1 MKRLHFTNFLLV
13 IFLLSVLAGCKPDT
27 TDKNGRTDLV
37 IRIGNKV
44 GAQDLQ
50 YGVMIYTNEAGN
62 KYKVNLLKYYL
73 SNFIFIKEDG
83 TEYKAG
89 NYELIDAFDTTTC
102 LLQFTGVPNGTYTKL
117 KFSVGIDSVRNHTGL
132 QEGDLDPIHGMIWTW
147 NTGYIFF
154 KHEGQFLDQN
164 MMPQQLLYH
173 YGTDQAYTQVQL
185 TLPSLELKSTSKKW
199 WLNFDLNKL
208 YSTPNI
214 IDFNNNNIH
223 ESIVAED
230 DKWKKQLREN
240 FPNTFSFVKAE

>member
-1 MKRLHFTNFLLV
+1 
-13 IFLLSVLAGCKPDT
+13 
-27 TDKNGRTDLV
+27 
-37 IRIGNKV
+37 
-44 GAQDLQ
+44 
-50 YGVMIYTNEAGN
+50 
-62 KYKVNLLKYYL
+62 
-73 SNFIFIKEDG
+73 
-83 TEYKAG
+83 
-89 NYELIDAFDTTTC
+89 
-102 LLQFTGVPNGTYTKL
+102 
-117 KFSVGIDSVRNHTGL
+117 L